1 MPPALR
7 RADKSDISFV
17 LDLQRRFTGQL
28 GFLPTAAITRY
39 VEQTRVVLATE
50 NDEPAGYLL
59 GSPYLRYQPLIRPIT
74 QAAVAMDAQRR
85 HLGLRLVAQTVAD
98 ATAAGQ
104 LAVQACCAEGLE
116 ANDFWHAAGFRP
128 ICYLR
133 PDNTR
138 KRSIICWRKIVAAN
152 IPTWIIDPPRIA
164 GYRAARTNP
173 E

>member
-1 MPPALR
+1 MPQTIR
-7 RADKSDISFV
+7 RAAPRDVSFV

-39 VEQTRVVLATE
+39 VEQTRVVIGTE

-59 GSPYLRYQPLIRPIT
+59 GNPYLRYQPLIRPIT

-85 HLGLRLVAQTVAD
+85 RLGLRLVAQTVDD

-104 LAVQACCAEGLE
+104 TAVQACCAEGLD
-116 ANDFWHAAGFRP
+116 ANDFWLAAGFRP

-138 KRSIICWRKIVAAN
+138 KRAIICWRKILTQQ
-152 IPTWIIDPPRIA
+152 IPTWVINPPRIA
-164 GYRAARTNP
+164 GYRAAATNP

>member
-7 RADKSDISFV
+7 RATAHDLSFV
-17 LDLQRRFTGQL
+17 LELQRRFTAQL

-39 VEQTRVVLATE
+39 VEQTRVMIGTE

-59 GSPYLRYQPLIRPIT
+59 GNTYLRYQPLIRPIT
-74 QAAVAMDAQRR
+74 QAAIALDAQRR

-104 LAVQACCAEGLE
+104 TAVQACCAEGLA
-116 ANDFWHAAGFRP
+116 ANDFWLAAGFRP

-138 KRSIICWRKIVAAN
+138 QRSIICWRKILTAK